1 MLSCTAKILS
11 LQFFSYFKLISK
23 ICKRNFILIYII
35 IYININ
41 ILLTFIYFLVGAKG
55 KLTLN

>member
-1 MLSCTAKILS
+1 MSCTAKILS

-23 ICKRNFILIYII
+23 ICKINFILIYII

-41 ILLTFIYFLVGAKG
+41 ILLTFI
-55 KLTLN
+55 